1 MKRLAL
7 SVLAGFVFP
16 FGYGM
21 IAAMLSPYVK
31 SETLNLLAGYPVLW
45 PLMILYRFGFPV
57 EKNVTTLLYV
67 AGCNVMLYTLLTY
80 WFLWATSKSKPRK
93 SVPPPNPPTFV
104 QQ

>member
-7 SVLAGFVFP
+7 SLLAGFVFP
-16 FGYGM
+16 FGYAM
-21 IAAMLSPYVK
+21 LAAMLSPYVK

-57 EKNVTTLLYV
+57 ERNVTTLLYL
-67 AGCNVMLYTLLTY
+67 AGCNVLLYTLLTY
-80 WFLWATSKSKPRK
+80 WFLWATSKRK
-93 SVPPPNPPTFV
+93 TRESVPPPNPPTFV

>member
-16 FGYGM
+16 FGFAM

-31 SETLNLLAGYPVLW
+31 SGTFDLLAGYLVRW
-45 PLMILYRFGFPV
+45 PLMTLYLFGFPV
-57 EKNVTTLLYV
+57 EKNITTLLYV
-67 AGCNVMLYTLLTY
+67 AGCNVLLWTLLTY
-80 WFLWATSKSKPRK
+80 CFLWATSKSKPRK
-93 SVPPPNPPTFV
+93 SAPPPNPPTFV